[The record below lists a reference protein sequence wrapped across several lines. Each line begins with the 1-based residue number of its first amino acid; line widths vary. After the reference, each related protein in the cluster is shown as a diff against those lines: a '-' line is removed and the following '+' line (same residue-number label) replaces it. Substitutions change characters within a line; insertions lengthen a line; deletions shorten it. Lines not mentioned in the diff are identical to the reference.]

1 MSLVKKYR
9 FTTAFKVKIKIVII
23 ISLFYFTKGQVALN
37 KTYTV
42 YVSGTYTI
50 IRLIR

>member
-37 KTYTV
+37 KTEYTL
-42 YVSGTYTI
+42 YMYLEHIKLSD
-50 IRLIR
+50 